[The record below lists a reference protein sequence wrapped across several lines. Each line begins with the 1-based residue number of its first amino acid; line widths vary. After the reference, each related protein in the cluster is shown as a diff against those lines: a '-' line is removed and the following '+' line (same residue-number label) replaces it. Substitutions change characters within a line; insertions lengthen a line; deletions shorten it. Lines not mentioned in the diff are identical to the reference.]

1 MLRFSAGA
9 LPPAADIEVCAGA
22 TFWPEKTASDNVVDT
37 LRGTGTG
44 WYDVTVTNRLV
55 VSYADALAG
64 RALRFREGCVRSQ
77 GAKVVL
83 DDPAALTA
91 RGRSV
96 TVLTAENGLDGDFVF
111 ELPPEA
117 TGKNWKLVKTAAGTL
132 RLLNQIGTVLIVR

>member
-1 MLRFSAGA
+1 MMSSQRDVVPG
-9 LPPAADIEVCAGA
+9 CAR
-22 TFWPEKTASDNVVDT
+22 TVDVPEKTASDNVVDT

-44 WYDVTVTNRLV
+44 WYDMTVTNRLV

-96 TVLTAENGLDGDFVF
+96 TVLSAENGLDGDFVF
-111 ELPPEA
+111 DLPPEPSA
-117 TGKNWKLVKTAAGTL
+117 RADAG
-132 RLLNQIGTVLIVR
+132 R